1 MYCCSGKAMIMNT
14 LRFRLATR
22 LTLPEANTRQTN
34 HFIQC
39 EYFMRQITTFH
50 KNLRQTSNIL
60 QASLTQIFYRAYSSD
75 EFSFGQS

>member
-14 LRFRLATR
+14 LRFRLVTR

-60 QASLTQIFYRAYSSD
+60 QASKLNPNFL
-75 EFSFGQS
+75 